1 MNITLISNI
10 LILLIFFVS
19 GIRQLQK
26 HNSGLL
32 NIQFLQDNKIVQ
44 MIINLALIVLPIL
57 IVYAT
62 MNLQGNKHND
72 DNDNNPKDNI
82 YKEIRMY
89 GTIAL
94 IGLVVLGMILNFDK
108 NTILNTNNLKNISI
122 VGALVAMLLHPVSL
136 I

>member
-82 YKEIRMY
+82 YKEIRKY